1 LELVEEEEKTL
12 SEKWSWASRQA
23 TVPGA
28 RRPAGEEEKEEEVVK
43 AERGPR
49 ERRRGPPTSR
59 LRGAENGASWPS
71 GWGRG
76 AGKEGKVAG
85 AAGAPRVWA
94 ASAGARCALLRLPG
108 AARLGR
114 LGSAR
119 LGYSALG
126 RAAVPFS
133 ALPLIDWP
141 ACSATLANL
150 AQRAALGGGGGR
162 RGGGGPR
169 RQAGARRAGPGREK
183 TWKRVWIRSGQI
195 HFLGGRTGR
204 AALPR
209 ATRPVGLLPPL
220 LLLGG
225 GEPAR
230 RPPSREERPL
240 APGFKGP
247 SPGEAGGLGL
257 VPKPTSEPEA
267 FFARAAI

>member
-1 LELVEEEEKTL
+1 LVEEEEKTL

-162 RGGGGPR
+162 RGGGGAPETGGST
-169 RQAGARRAGPGREK
+169 QGRAGPGENLEAGLDPERPNP
-183 TWKRVWIRSGQI
+183 
-195 HFLGGRTGR
+195 
-204 AALPR
+204 LPR
-209 ATRPVGLLPPL
+209 GPHRARGAPSRDTPRRTPPSSPPPRRRGAGPPPPIQRGKATRSWL
-220 LLLGG
+220 
-225 GEPAR
+225 
-230 RPPSREERPL
+230 
-240 APGFKGP
+240 
-247 SPGEAGGLGL
+247 
-257 VPKPTSEPEA
+257 
-267 FFARAAI
+267 